1 MIDKLKEISKD
12 QLLAEVKKYADSKA
26 KFVTGSCNDLG
37 DKLEVTYYFNAS
49 PGMDMSALRFVVG
62 KGEEVPSMT
71 GIYLTAV
78 LIENEMKELFG
89 PHDAGAGQ
97 PCAAD
102 VEVRGSEGCR
112 AEGGQ
117 INGTAYDNAIWPATP
132 GAPGTDPVEVDA
144 GGREGRRRPAGYRL
158 RTPGH

>member
-89 PHDAGAGQ
+89 LKVKDLAIDFGGHMMLAQDSPVLPMLKSEDQ
-97 PCAAD
+97 KAA
-102 VEVRGSEGCR
+102 
-112 AEGGQ
+112 AQKGGK
-117 INGTAYDNAIWPATP
+117 
-132 GAPGTDPVEVDA
+132 
-144 GGREGRRRPAGYRL
+144 
-158 RTPGH
+158 

>member
-1 MIDKLKEISKD
+1 MIDKMKEISKD

-49 PGMDMSALRFVVG
+49 PGMDMSALRFAVG
-62 KGEEVPSMT
+62 KDEEVPSMT

-89 PHDAGAGQ
+89 LKVKDLAIDFGGHMMLAQDSPVLPMLKSEEQ
-97 PCAAD
+97 KAA
-102 VEVRGSEGCR
+102 SQK
-112 AEGGQ
+112 GG
-117 INGTAYDNAIWPATP
+117 D
-132 GAPGTDPVEVDA
+132 
-144 GGREGRRRPAGYRL
+144 
-158 RTPGH
+158 